1 MIHKHHIIPKHA
13 GGTDDP
19 SNLVLLTVEDHA
31 IAHKVLYGLYG
42 RWQDK
47 LAYEGLLKQKPVET
61 RLQAIREGI
70 ARRDNTYN
78 QDPERCKKIS
88 EAHKGKAK
96 SESHKQSM
104 RKPKSKEHA
113 SKLNNVLN
121 ARTKCPHCEY
131 ESTRGAV
138 TRHIKKYHV

>member
-1 MIHKHHIIPKHA
+1 MEHKHHIVPKHA

-19 SNLVLLTVEDHA
+19 SNLVLLTIEDHA

-47 LAYEGLLKQKPVET
+47 LAYEGLMKQKPVET

-70 ARRDNTYN
+70 ARRDNSYN

-88 EAHKGKAK
+88 EAHKGKPK
-96 SESHKQSM
+96 SELHKQSM
-104 RKPKSKEHA
+104 RKPKSSEHA
-113 SKLNNVLN
+113 SKLSYVLN
-121 ARTKCPHCEY
+121 ARTKCTHCDY
-131 ESTRGAV
+131 ESTRSAV